1 MKTPLVAVLVVLS
14 ACSDSYFTT
23 TSLELV
29 AGGRGSVGIVSTA
42 KPDPEAPETPLLSL
56 EPVPDETGL
65 IAQLGLTPPNPRNI
79 RGVLE
84 VRAAVNAPLGSTLI
98 TVKSKQGLAT
108 LQVNVKPAPTL
119 SLMRGQ
125 GRRRSIVGYGEVL
138 DFVAWVKTDGTVM
151 QRIGGVTTPVSG
163 LSDIETIA
171 AGYAVTT
178 DGRLYS
184 WLNTP
189 APVLLREGVVDVNT
203 DYGPA
208 LALLD
213 DGRVIDLVKGEALAD
228 VSDVVA
234 LRVSGFAQFIG
245 GGAQYSRTNRYFLK
259 TDGTVLLQDLVEYI
273 SPPPVPAPTSTTTL
287 FAAGV
292 KDITS
297 AGFVQSADGQVLY
310 NGLLVHDFEA
320 KKIASTPRIATQMNG
335 STLGT
340 SRTGLAL
347 FADGALWASSV
358 SSTSGSNQ
366 QGAPTFTQN
375 AAQRPLRAPNDA
387 PIEDFEVVGP
397 AVLIFTR
404 EGVFIS
410 NGAGGFDAA
419 DFSDLRR

>member
-1 MKTPLVAVLVVLS
+1 MKTRFATLLLALS

-29 AGGRGSVGIVSTA
+29 AGGRGSMGIVSTA
-42 KPDPEAPETPLLSL
+42 QPDPEALETPLLSL
-56 EPVPDETGL
+56 EPVADETGL
-65 IAQLGLTPPNPRNI
+65 TVFLGLTPPNPRNI
-79 RGVLE
+79 RGVLS
-84 VRAAVNAPLGSTLI
+84 VRAAVTAPLGSTLI
-98 TVKSKQGLAT
+98 TVKSKQGSAT

-119 SLMRGQ
+119 SLVRGLGQ
-125 GRRRSIVGYGEVL
+125 RRSIAGYGDVL
-138 DFVAWVKTDGTVM
+138 DFVAWVKNDGTVM
-151 QRIGGVTTPVSG
+151 QRSGGVTTPVTG
-163 LSDIETIA
+163 LSDIKTIA
-171 AGYAVTT
+171 AGYAVTN

-184 WLNTP
+184 WLNSP
-189 APVLLREGVVDVNT
+189 APVLVREGVVDVNT

-213 DGRVIDLVKGEALAD
+213 DGRVIDVVKGEALAD

-234 LRVSGFAQFIG
+234 MRVSGFSQFVG

-273 SPPPVPAPTSTTTL
+273 SPPPVPAPTLTTTL

-292 KDITS
+292 KDVTS
-297 AGFVQSADGQVLY
+297 AGFAQSPDGQVLY

-320 KKIASTPRIATQMNG
+320 KKIASTPRVAFQMNA
-335 STLGT
+335 STLST

-375 AAQRPLRAPNDA
+375 ATQRPLRAPNDA

-397 AVLIFTR
+397 GVLVFTR
-404 EGVFIS
+404 EGVFITDGS
-410 NGAGGFDAA
+410 GGFVAA
-419 DFSDLRR
+419 DFPDLRR